1 MDANKIINGLN
12 ANTIQ
17 HLVFDAG
24 AFFKNFDVKTDTFE
38 TAVTGGKLIGA
49 TKGGGSF
56 KAVPGFRTIELDGM
70 RGATKGT
77 KILES
82 WSVTMGAKI
91 AEITPE
97 VLTAALGAAAD
108 VETIGTGQKPTNYKK
123 ITGKNSIALKDY
135 IDNITWIGTISGSGD
150 PVIIQVFNALNEKGL
165 ELSFEDKGEL
175 TIETEFVGHYDM
187 KTKEVPFAIYYPK
200 LTEAI

>member
-108 VETIGTGQKPTNYKK
+108 VETVGTGQKPTNYKK

-135 IDNITWIGTISGSGD
+135 IDNITWVGTISGSSD
-150 PVIIQVFNALNEKGL
+150 PVIIQVFNALNEKGV

-175 TIETEFVGHYDM
+175 TIET
-187 KTKEVPFAIYYPK
+187 
-200 LTEAI
+200 

>member
-135 IDNITWIGTISGSGD
+135 IDNITWIGTISGSSD
-150 PVIIQVFNALNEKGL
+150 PVIIQVFNALNEKGV

-175 TIETEFVGHYDM
+175 TIETEFVGHYGM
-187 KTKEVPFAIYYPK
+187 KTKEVPFVIYYPK

>member
-97 VLTAALGAAAD
+97 VLTAALGAAAE
-108 VETIGTGQKPTNYKK
+108 VETIATGQKPTN
-123 ITGKNSIALKDY
+123 
-135 IDNITWIGTISGSGD
+135 
-150 PVIIQVFNALNEKGL
+150 
-165 ELSFEDKGEL
+165 
-175 TIETEFVGHYDM
+175 
-187 KTKEVPFAIYYPK
+187 
-200 LTEAI
+200 

>member
-108 VETIGTGQKPTNYKK
+108 VETVGTGQKPTNYKK

-135 IDNITWIGTISGSGD
+135 IDNITWVGTISGSSD
-150 PVIIQVFNALNEKGL
+150 PVIIQVFNALNEKGV

-175 TIETEFVGHYDM
+175 TIETELVGHYDM
-187 KTKEVPFAIYYPK
+187 KTKEVPFVIYYPK